1 MKLVTKLLLLG
12 GLGLAA
18 AAGVATAQAPR
29 PRSLAEQLRA
39 SHWQKRVLLMGGATA
54 SQADFQQQKKLLA
67 TVPDQL
73 QERDFLVLE
82 LPYDQLSA
90 ADRQYWQQELKQS
103 LTSFAVVLIGKDGGV
118 KRAETQ
124 PLMPADLFG
133 TVDKMPMR
141 RQEARRV
148 KK

>member
-1 MKLVTKLLLLG
+1 MNVVLSCLLLTGMMLVTALAGAQSPKPT
-12 GLGLAA
+12 GLA
-18 AAGVATAQAPR
+18 Q
-29 PRSLAEQLRA
+29 QLRA
-39 SHWQKRVLLMGGATA
+39 SRWQKRVLLIGAPTA
-54 SQADFQQQKKLLA
+54 SQADFQQQRKLLA
-67 TVPDQL
+67 AATDQL

-90 ADRQYWQQELKQS
+90 ADRQYWQQELKQP

-118 KRAETQ
+118 KRTETK
-124 PLMPADLFG
+124 PLAAAYLFG

-141 RQEARRV
+141 HAEMRQ